1 MIPLDELQ
9 TFVETLYCSKN
20 ACLEK
25 HKSCFFMM
33 VEEEEVCNLSLTNKH
48 RVRCGRFRRAEM
60 WESYVTSE
68 SSDKT
73 DSHPLTCRPRSQR
86 LTDESCSISKQRQT
100 SYHLVSIPAH
110 PVHGQRGPEH
120 LPATT
125 GWEASFNLGRSTVY
139 HKTQSHHRGAI
150 LDHIYLFIYL
160 FISVI
165 ILLYTSYLNC
175 TAVSF
180 NPVSGSRWP
189 ACMSP
194 EFHYPYCHTTRK
206 RFSVFQYEVCGM
218 RYVDALIHV
227 VIFCS
232 VQANMPFWL
241 TVCTVKD
248 THIHDIPHSVSRKC
262 KRCRQCTNIWRLIW
276 QNDGNSIDRWRI
288 FKCEYYVL
296 CTLWT
301 LIPC

>member
-1 MIPLDELQ
+1 MLHLRTTTNILPSSFY
-9 TFVETLYCSKN
+9 TCS
-20 ACLEK
+20 
-25 HKSCFFMM
+25 SCARSERAGASPSNHWVRGKFQPWQ
-33 VEEEEVCNLSLTNKH
+33 VDSLSQDT
-48 RVRCGRFRRAEM
+48 
-60 WESYVTSE
+60 VTSQR
-68 SSDKT
+68 
-73 DSHPLTCRPRSQR
+73 SHFRS
-86 LTDESCSISKQRQT
+86 
-100 SYHLVSIPAH
+100 H
-110 PVHGQRGPEH
+110 
-120 LPATT
+120 
-125 GWEASFNLGRSTVY
+125 
-139 HKTQSHHRGAI
+139 
-150 LDHIYLFIYL
+150 LFIYL

-165 ILLYTSYLNC
+165 ILLYTSYLNS

-232 VQANMPFWL
+232 MQANMPFWL

-262 KRCRQCTNIWRLIW
+262 KRCGQCTNIWRLIW
-276 QNDGNSIDRWRI
+276 QNDWNSIDRWRI